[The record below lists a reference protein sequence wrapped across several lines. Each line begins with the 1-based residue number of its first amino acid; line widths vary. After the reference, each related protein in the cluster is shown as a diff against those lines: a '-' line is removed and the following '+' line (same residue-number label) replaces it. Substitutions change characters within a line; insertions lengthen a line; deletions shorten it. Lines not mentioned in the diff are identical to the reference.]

1 MTLISP
7 CFNATD
13 EGENQKILATSTQSL
28 ALRNKEV
35 ITVKTYF
42 RFTHT
47 IASTMLGKAF
57 PKELTDPKALMLPK
71 LQGLDLRVSCQ
82 DQLTMPE
89 GCA

>member
-13 EGENQKILATSTQSL
+13 EGENQKILAISTQSL

-42 RFTHT
+42 R
-47 IASTMLGKAF
+47 ST
-57 PKELTDPKALMLPK
+57 
-71 LQGLDLRVSCQ
+71 Q
-82 DQLTMPE
+82 
-89 GCA
+89 